1 MSVQEYKSQLYEA
14 VLDLIWKQWTA
25 LGIPGQIAV
34 PKSDM
39 ILDPEALLL
48 FSAGFARH
56 DQRLYDLILD
66 WLQIH
71 SSQINIQRL
80 KAIHADIEWKDTAS
94 LGYMCAVIAENDP
107 VRWRKTADV
116 FCSGS
121 VRQSSTLFFD
131 RDDEPEK
138 FIPRQDELALR
149 CGFSR
154 NIRRTSDKMTDRL
167 PKNTATLLLQM
178 RGLLGISA
186 RAETILILLTAPL
199 CKVQDIV
206 DRSSFTWKSI
216 QDVLAELI
224 AGGYVSSL
232 DGKGRGKQYFLT
244 DPEKMLR
251 FFDLHTPIFWNWP
264 NIYDSI
270 GLLWQFCTNPFLKKV
285 SEKTVRNEF
294 QSLYQVKLQKK
305 LLASGCPAFEKTN
318 LDLRAFP
325 EMIQRIFNLK

>member
-1 MSVQEYKSQLYEA
+1 MELV
-14 VLDLIWKQWTA
+14 WKQWTA

-34 PKSDM
+34 PESEM

-80 KAIHADIEWKDTAS
+80 KAIHADMEWKDTAS
-94 LGYMCAVIAENDP
+94 LGYMCAVIAEKDP

-116 FCSGS
+116 FCCGS
-121 VRQSSTLFFD
+121 VRPPSTLFLD

-138 FIPRQDELALR
+138 FIPRRDRLALR

-154 NIRRTSDKMTDRL
+154 NIRQTSDKMTDRL
-167 PKNTATLLLQM
+167 PKSTATLLLQM

-186 RAETILILLTAPL
+186 RAETILILLTTPL

-232 DGKGRGKQYFLT
+232 DGKGRGKQYYLT

-251 FFDLHTPIFWNWP
+251 FFNLRTPIFWNWP
-264 NIYDSI
+264 SIYDAI
-270 GLLWQFCTNPFLKKV
+270 GLLWQTCSNPFLKKV
-285 SEKTVRNEF
+285 SEETVGNEF
-294 QSLYQVKLQKK
+294 QSLYREKLQKK
-305 LLASGCPAFEKTN
+305 LLVSGCPDFEKTN

-325 EMIQRIFNLK
+325 ALIQRIYKFE